1 MPMLLI
7 VTPCKS
13 ILVGGTGLKVL
24 LSLHL
29 LKITFFLNIKSL
41 LQWVVV
47 FSYHIHCTLYKLEC
61 MSIKSNNRSL
71 RLSSSL
77 QKKSMDIHTKCTFNY
92 QYRSSTEMLMGVYSF
107 IYIYAYNTDKK
118 RE

>member
-29 LKITFFLNIKSL
+29 LKITFFKYKKFITVGCCIFLPHLLYIVQVRMYVYKIK
-41 LQWVVV
+41 Q
-47 FSYHIHCTLYKLEC
+47 
-61 MSIKSNNRSL
+61 
-71 RLSSSL
+71 
-77 QKKSMDIHTKCTFNY
+77 
-92 QYRSSTEMLMGVYSF
+92 
-107 IYIYAYNTDKK
+107 
-118 RE
+118 